1 VRWGSGDHARRAR
14 EGARGGEG
22 ASESRCSA
30 CSLCVPARGEER
42 ALTDP
47 PPPPRARQSPARPGQ
62 TGETERMTKKR
73 RANGRNKP
81 AGARGHVKRVRCD
94 SSGCMIP
101 KDKAVKR
108 YIVRNLVDAS
118 ALRDMQDASVIE
130 GYVLPKLYRKV
141 YYSISSAIH
150 SRVVRVRSRE
160 DRRIRTPPP
169 RIRPQQKKD

>member
-1 VRWGSGDHARRAR
+1 MGRRR
-14 EGARGGEG
+14 RGGE
-22 ASESRCSA
+22 A
-30 CSLCVPARGEER
+30 ARDQNR
-42 ALTDP
+42 N
-47 PPPPRARQSPARPGQ
+47 
-62 TGETERMTKKR
+62 MTKKR
-73 RANGRNKP
+73 
-81 AGARGHVKRVRCD
+81 RGHVKRVRCD

-160 DRRIRTPPP
+160 DRHIRTPPP

>member
-1 VRWGSGDHARRAR
+1 MEQNRK
-14 EGARGGEG
+14 
-22 ASESRCSA
+22 
-30 CSLCVPARGEER
+30 
-42 ALTDP
+42 
-47 PPPPRARQSPARPGQ
+47 
-62 TGETERMTKKR
+62 MTKKR